1 MLSEFC
7 HSPVAGPPCSTAWLR
22 LVRQDTRL
30 IRHGK
35 AEHGP
40 DRPWI
45 ESFSME
51 LHTRERRPFMNE
63 DGIPQTRHCLFPS
76 VL

>member
-1 MLSEFC
+1 
-7 HSPVAGPPCSTAWLR
+7 
-22 LVRQDTRL
+22 
-30 IRHGK
+30 
-35 AEHGP
+35 
-40 DRPWI
+40 
-45 ESFSME
+45 ME